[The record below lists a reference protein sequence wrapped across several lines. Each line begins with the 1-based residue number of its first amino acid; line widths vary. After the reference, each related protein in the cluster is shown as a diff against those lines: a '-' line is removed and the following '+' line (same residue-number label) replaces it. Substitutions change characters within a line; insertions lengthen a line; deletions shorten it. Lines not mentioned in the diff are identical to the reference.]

1 MSPSCTP
8 SRRPLF
14 FSPPDSSSLPAAV
27 RLPSQLTFPS
37 PAPSSQ
43 RSSLLLSPRLFFS
56 PGRRSSSQP
65 ASHPESRPLH
75 CEPSPIVPSAIRP
88 SSLVSLCV
96 FPALPSLAPSSD
108 QPVASHRP
116 IGHHLLAQPSFASHE
131 PCPSQP
137 WSHRPS
143 SIQPPASHRWI
154 SRRRLLLLSLLLLS
168 RRIQPPPIAFFSV
181 CLSLLR
187 PPSPSFFSVS
197 IDLRPSS
204 LVLPTFSAFF
214 PARTYAPAQTLR
226 RDGQTL
232 LPDLLPCP
240 DDQILFDTLL
250 PCPNLLPSLPCPDL
264 LWPVEDEYHE
274 VGQGG
279 KVSVSEKVVK
289 DETNETDVVAPKQRS
304 EYKISKNGKEDDKQE
319 FRAAFDK
326 LCEKDSLL
334 AMEGPPTTLFNESK
348 GVEATEIVTNEL
360 HKMFKI
366 YESHSTPRKAS
377 NVVGEC
383 NEGKTDRANAF
394 YVKDE
399 IGFGDCLEQ
408 NGAEWCNLG

>member
-1 MSPSCTP
+1 M
-8 SRRPLF
+8 
-14 FSPPDSSSLPAAV
+14 V
-27 RLPSQLTFPS
+27 PS
-37 PAPSSQ
+37 PE
-43 RSSLLLSPRLFFS
+43 LH
-56 PGRRSSSQP
+56 P
-65 ASHPESRPLH
+65 ASG
-75 CEPSPIVPSAIRP
+75 
-88 SSLVSLCV
+88 
-96 FPALPSLAPSSD
+96 LPSLDLPPPPPPSQSASSQSPD
-108 QPVASHRP
+108 PASSHR
-116 IGHHLLAQPSFASHE
+116 
-131 PCPSQP
+131 
-137 WSHRPS
+137 
-143 SIQPPASHRWI
+143 
-154 SRRRLLLLSLLLLS
+154 LLLSLPQS
-168 RRIQPPPIAFFSV
+168 PPATISV
-181 CLSLLR
+181 VLLR
-187 PPSPSFFSVS
+187 LYRPASIFSSSPHL
-197 IDLRPSS
+197 LR
-204 LVLPTFSAFF
+204 
-214 PARTYAPAQTLR
+214 
-226 RDGQTL
+226 
-232 LPDLLPCP
+232 
-240 DDQILFDTLL
+240 I
-250 PCPNLLPSLPCPDL
+250 LPCPDL
-264 LWPVEDEYHE
+264 RPCPDPSSRRPDPAARSASLPRRPDPLRYAAALPKFASQPSLPRSALAEVEDEYHE